1 MILINQYKKKDA
13 ADRNDLLYKNPC
25 TSHAPVQI
33 FGVFILIFMY
43 FLKSSYLHERITKH
57 VHIDVFYHNQK
68 EKCKGFTLNPSFL
81 KKRKRL
87 TPFPPIFLKKRK
99 PPPPKRQKKP
109 KNKQENIFIQMTIPH
124 ATWHCFV
131 SYLLLTVLCRVFDCM
146 DEVVFHTPILSPLRV
161 HHLSTTEQQQHKR
174 NTASPRATGSP
185 TKRTFYHIKSSAGL
199 VEGQC
204 IEKPVKK
211 AFYIYILLICM
222 SCTV

>member
-1 MILINQYKKKDA
+1 
-13 ADRNDLLYKNPC
+13 
-25 TSHAPVQI
+25 
-33 FGVFILIFMY
+33 
-43 FLKSSYLHERITKH
+43 
-57 VHIDVFYHNQK
+57 
-68 EKCKGFTLNPSFL
+68 
-81 KKRKRL
+81 
-87 TPFPPIFLKKRK
+87 
-99 PPPPKRQKKP
+99 
-109 KNKQENIFIQMTIPH
+109 
-124 ATWHCFV
+124 
-131 SYLLLTVLCRVFDCM
+131 M

-211 AFYIYILLICM
+211 ALYIYILLICM